1 MDQTTRQHLIAY
13 AEGNPP
19 GAQIECDLD
28 RLIDEFIE
36 GQCDPNTT
44 AGIEALM
51 RENASDAREI
61 THQTEESRCL
71 GMVLDRQLQLSGTAL
86 SAEALQS
93 LLVDLFVQHSKKHL
107 LDESGSLS
115 VPIRQQTSSA

>member
-19 GAQIECDLD
+19 GAQIECDLG

-36 GQCDPNTT
+36 EQCDPNTT

-51 RENASDAREI
+51 RENASVAREI
-61 THQTEESRCL
+61 AHQTEESRCL
-71 GMVLDRQLQLSGTAL
+71 GMVLDRQVAALWNSLERRSSPELSGRSLCPAFKEASARRIWL
-86 SAEALQS
+86 SFGA
-93 LLVDLFVQHSKKHL
+93 D
-107 LDESGSLS
+107 
-115 VPIRQQTSSA
+115 